1 MIYSDKLSQNF
12 VFVHAPGKCQKH
24 CYYIRIEPR
33 FWAALVLVCSSVF
46 IRPQGCTGKIIAFL
60 SYHCIAL
67 QSAVGPDS
75 RESS

>member
-46 IRPQGCTGKIIAFL
+46 IRPQGCTRKIIAFL

-75 RESS
+75 RENS